1 MTDSL
6 QYIVIMSSIS
16 EMWDNN
22 KYIYTHSNLA
32 MEV

>member
-6 QYIVIMSSIS
+6 QYVVIMSSIS

-22 KYIYTHSNLA
+22 RTFTYIPI
-32 MEV
+32 